1 MVKLSYVAL
10 IISAEYALSE
20 LQTSV
25 RGAIWIMNRV
35 SIRRINE
42 LNVLREIFN
51 QAPTSRADVAKN
63 LNLTKSTVYSIFTQL
78 ANDNLIY
85 DIGQGSSTSS
95 GGRKPALTNFNANAG
110 YTINTKIN
118 NDTIS
123 CMTNWLDGSIIA
135 YQEFPVTGKTASQR
149 LLSLY
154 QSIKLSKIEG
164 YDLLGISVAVYGIV
178 RDNHVVR
185 ATLSDLPQ
193 FDLVQVLQSRFNV
206 PVILGNEANM
216 SALHIRDFTT
226 VKPIKS
232 AVALSLSDGVNA
244 GMIIAGNLYIGARS
258 EAGEV
263 GHALY
268 YGLNS
273 DQPVEIQDVAADS
286 AIFTRL
292 GQMKQTTVNIADLR
306 RWYDDEDSETLQV
319 LKDFCLSISM
329 VLQNLILSF
338 DPEKI
343 VIGSKI
349 MRAIPELLTIVKQQ
363 GHFGEDVPLVLAKN
377 VDQNALLGGC
387 ALITRHVLGL
397 PTGELVFKNRN
408 SPTMVD

>member
-1 MVKLSYVAL
+1 
-10 IISAEYALSE
+10 
-20 LQTSV
+20 
-25 RGAIWIMNRV
+25 MNRV
-35 SIRRINE
+35 SIRKINE

-63 LNLTKSTVYSIFTQL
+63 LALTKSTVYSIFTKL
-78 ANDNLIY
+78 ANDDLIY

-95 GGRKPALTNFNANAG
+95 GGRKPALTNFNAGVG

-123 CMTNWLDGSIIA
+123 CMSNWLDGSVIA
-135 YQEFPVTGKTASQR
+135 YQEFPVTGKDASQR

-154 QSIKLSKIEG
+154 QAIKTAQIDDH
-164 YDLLGISVAVYGIV
+164 DLLGISVAVYGIV
-178 RDNHVVR
+178 RDNRVIR

-206 PVILGNEANM
+206 PVVLGNEANM

-226 VKPIKS
+226 TKPVKS
-232 AVALSLSDGVNA
+232 AVALSLSDGIGA
-244 GMIIAGNLYIGARS
+244 GMIIDGNLYTGARS

-268 YGLNS
+268 YGLDA
-273 DQPVEIQDVAADS
+273 DQPVNVEDVAADS
-286 AIFTRL
+286 AVFARL
-292 GQMKQTTVNIADLR
+292 KALKQANVNIADLR
-306 RWYDDEDSETLQV
+306 RWYDAGDAEVLQV
-319 LKDFCLSISM
+319 LKDFCIGISM

-338 DPEKI
+338 DPEKL

-349 MRAIPELLTIVKQQ
+349 MRAIPELLITIKQMARLS
-363 GHFGEDVPLVLAKN
+363 EEVPLSLAKN
-377 VDQNALLGGC
+377 VDQDALLGGC
-387 ALITRHVLGL
+387 AAITRHILGL

-408 SPTMVD
+408 APTSVE